1 MKIDLVTRFFDI
13 DGNQLGN
20 AVGILPIPLCKGMTI
35 TIHGHSGSFSVVEW
49 SYHHGHPDE
58 DNGLTIVLK
67 QN

>member
-35 TIHGHSGSFSVVEW
+35 KVV
-49 SYHHGHPDE
+49 PRAF
-58 DNGLTIVLK
+58 NTTNNAL
-67 QN
+67 Q